1 VAADVTSADAPRA
14 FASEPAAAAGPA
26 PASRPH
32 RFRFRLIY
40 GGLVVI
46 LGAGIAG
53 VVVFAGRSINPSPVW
68 SSWHPKGGGQG
79 AEQEIANHV
88 AQSYRLP
95 NGTQLADIIT
105 SPLSVTSNNTTLPI
119 RYIAVRGSKGHQD
132 QITAVSPTNS
142 VMYSLCGLGTACSI
156 ATGKPS
162 AERGRLVRRE
172 ILELAL
178 YTFKYVGGV
187 QHVIAFIPQT
197 LNTKSKFVVYLQR
210 NDLGDRLKQ
219 PLVTSLGPKVPLPK
233 TIPAGEVR
241 VIDGTT
247 DTRIYSF
254 SGITQAPTGDLVFVL
269 APITA

>member
-1 VAADVTSADAPRA
+1 MAAGVTSADAPGA
-14 FASEPAAAAGPA
+14 LAPDSAAAPGPA

-46 LGAGIAG
+46 LGAAIAG

-119 RYIAVRGSKGHQD
+119 RYIAVRGTKGHQD
-132 QITAVSPTNS
+132 QITGVSQANS
-142 VMYSLCGLGTACSI
+142 V
-156 ATGKPS
+156 
-162 AERGRLVRRE
+162 R
-172 ILELAL
+172 
-178 YTFKYVGGV
+178 
-187 QHVIAFIPQT
+187 
-197 LNTKSKFVVYLQR
+197 
-210 NDLGDRLKQ
+210 
-219 PLVTSLGPKVPLPK
+219 VTSVIFISGSSNDGRA
-233 TIPAGEVR
+233 AG
-241 VIDGTT
+241 IK
-247 DTRIYSF
+247 SP
-254 SGITQAPTGDLVFVL
+254 S
-269 APITA
+269 